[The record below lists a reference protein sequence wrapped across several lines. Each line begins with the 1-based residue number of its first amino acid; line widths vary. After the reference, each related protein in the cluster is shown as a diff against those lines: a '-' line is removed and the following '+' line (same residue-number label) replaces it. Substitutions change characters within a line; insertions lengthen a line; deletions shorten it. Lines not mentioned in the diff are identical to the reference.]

1 MENWMIGAGI
11 MFVTFGGAAI
21 WGIIDTILE
30 HRKEMAE
37 LRHKHA
43 GERHQLEAKNAQ
55 LNETIDHMQDRL
67 AVLETIATDP
77 ARRTADQIEALR

>member
-1 MENWMIGAGI
+1 MEGSWIVVGILVTAFGGSALWGI
-11 MFVTFGGAAI
+11 MH
-21 WGIIDTILE
+21 TILE

-37 LRHKHA
+37 LKLKHA
-43 GERHQLEAKNAQ
+43 GENRLLEAENGDLK
-55 LNETIDHMQDRL
+55 ETIAHMQDRL